1 MSDREPTTGTTV
13 VETGVDEGLPG
24 QFNPVSNSSSN
35 PGSQASSEKH
45 LLLLSMVKSLQS
57 AVHSTWHLS
66 QLVLGEIQLHAVVP
80 KNKNHHYNNLH
91 IEDITWAYKDHRSY
105 WLNNASIQWGC
116 DFCGLYW

>member
-57 AVHSTWHLS
+57 AVQSTWHMS
-66 QLVLGEIQLHAVVP
+66 QLEPGEIQSQAVLP
-80 KNKNHHYNNLH
+80 RDTNQKKYFKYTLYTGHYLGRQRPQ
-91 IEDITWAYKDHRSY
+91 DLLA
-105 WLNNASIQWGC
+105 
-116 DFCGLYW
+116 